1 MKEIFGR
8 PHMSE
13 KRFFD
18 VKNIFSE
25 KIVLFTKEFYC
36 DNVEKLI
43 IRNYRTR
50 DRIFFEGFGHKELKK
65 IFSEKKI
72 VSRERH
78 NIPVLA
84 IDSDVVWIMN
94 KDIDIISNGIGLYK
108 KKYFIYILG
117 DM

>member
-1 MKEIFGR
+1 M
-8 PHMSE
+8 
-13 KRFFD
+13 
-18 VKNIFSE
+18 
-25 KIVLFTKEFYC
+25 
-36 DNVEKLI
+36 EKLI
-43 IRNYRTR
+43 IRNYRTG
-50 DRIFFEGFGHKELKK
+50 DKIFFEGFGHKELKK